1 MKVHNGFLGNFY
13 FNFQIYRL
21 LYFEKLNREISG
33 RNCGLFQFIVEISK
47 SDLPYEVVKTF
58 P

>member
-1 MKVHNGFLGNFY
+1 MKVHNGFLGIFH

-21 LYFEKLNREISG
+21 LYFEKLNREISE